1 MGLQLQTIL
10 NAEDSPSRNGVPDT
24 PSSARYPSGVSSIQH
39 QVRVSRP
46 CQNQL
51 ILFVAAKRPPLA

>member
-24 PSSARYPSGVSSIQH
+24 PTSARYPSGVSSVPQ
-39 QVRVSRP
+39 QVSLYQSTSS
-46 CQNQL
+46 CL
-51 ILFVAAKRPPLA
+51 EDFLTIE